1 MANTYFQFKSF
12 RINQEDCAM
21 KVCTEACLFGAWL
34 ADEFRDKDLPSAL
47 DIGTGTGLLSLMLA
61 QQAKL
66 TQIDAIE
73 LDEPAGNQATAN
85 FKASPWADRL
95 ELFQGDA
102 LSYPFPRRYSL
113 VFTNP
118 PFFEQS
124 LLSPDVRLNQAKHER
139 GLDLSSLLQLAERV
153 TEVNGSFAI
162 LLPYPRTETLLEK
175 ICTSEFQLLKRMDIC
190 QTERHTP
197 FRSFCLFSKTVP
209 RTETLT
215 SIRIREY
222 GNYSAE
228 FIRLLQPY
236 YLYL

>member
-1 MANTYFQFKSF
+1 
-12 RINQEDCAM
+12 M

-34 ADEFRDKDLPSAL
+34 ADEFRDKDLPAAL

-73 LDEPAGNQATAN
+73 LDEPAANQATAN
-85 FKASPWADRL
+85 FNTSPWANRL

-102 LSYPFPRRYSL
+102 LKYSFPHRYSL
-113 VFTNP
+113 VFSNP

-124 LLSPDVRLNQAKHER
+124 LLSPDARINQAKHER
-139 GLDLSSLLQLAERV
+139 VLDLSSLVQLAEEV

-162 LLPYPRTETLLEK
+162 LLPYLRTEALLEK
-175 ICTSEFQLLKRMDIC
+175 IRTSNFHLIKRMDVC

-197 FRSFCLFSKTVP
+197 FRSFCLFSKSVP
-209 RTETLT
+209 RSATVT
-215 SIRIREY
+215 SIRIREN